1 MHPGRQLMRPQ
12 MQKLEYIQHHALLF
26 STRWFFKHTFMRDHV
41 HLFTSLSVKKSMH
54 QQTAQRISSFLKTQM
69 ISLVRACRSLQT
81 ALNSAYC
88 SENEIILQNR
98 GQWEMLCKSH
108 ISRSVATGSREGAP
122 RASATLLMNDTVHLP
137 TQTRQLHSFAHF
149 VGGVKEKLLVP
160 HCAQQKAFSC

>member
-1 MHPGRQLMRPQ
+1 MRFFFQLVGFLTHLYARPCSFIY
-12 MQKLEYIQHHALLF
+12 KPKRKEKYAP
-26 STRWFFKHTFMRDHV
+26 TDTTTNFK
-41 HLFTSLSVKKSMH
+41 
-54 QQTAQRISSFLKTQM
+54 FLKTQM
-69 ISLVRACRSLQT
+69 ISLVRACRSLRT

-108 ISRSVATGSREGAP
+108 ISRSVARGSRKGAP
-122 RASATLLMNDTVHLP
+122 RASATLLMNDTDHLA